1 MNNCGIIFFFTRAE
15 RREIGE
21 KKDLCRLAAPNS
33 LLKNIPRWLGAKADK
48 VRRRLADDG

>member
-1 MNNCGIIFFFTRAE
+1 MNNCGIIFFFTRA
-15 RREIGE
+15 RRGE

-48 VRRRLADDG
+48 VRRRLADADAG